1 MFATITKKSFANPPM
16 NLVGPQNLRELGG
29 YPRLHGGAT
38 AMGRLLRSDSLQ
50 DLSRSDRRRLFSYG
64 LRCVIDLRS
73 EEEAHKSPD
82 CFDDYPDVRCFRS
95 PMFTRLP
102 LASGGWREP
111 DNLAELYA
119 ALLEGAQDAFLSAM
133 RGISRAGYGCVLFHC
148 AGGKDRT
155 GLVAMLLLMLAG
167 VPEEIIIE
175 DYCTSCDNMAVSFAR
190 QKLRMHAAGL
200 SVNEALF
207 RSSPADIEA
216 AMEHLYTRWGGAEG
230 YLYAIGCDDREVEA
244 LRQILRNPELQY

>member
-1 MFATITKKSFANPPM
+1 MLATITKKSFANPPM

-29 YPRLHGGAT
+29 YPSLCGGAT
-38 AMGRLLRSDSLQ
+38 ALGRLLRSDGLQ
-50 DLSRSDRRRLFSYG
+50 RLSRSDRQRLFGYG

-82 CFDDYPDVRCFRS
+82 RFDDYPDVRCLHS
-95 PMFTRLP
+95 PMFTLLP
-102 LASGGWREP
+102 SEGGGRREP
-111 DNLAELYA
+111 DNLAELYV
-119 ALLEGAQDAFLSAM
+119 ALLEDAQDGFLGAM

-148 AGGKDRT
+148 AAGKDQT

-175 DYCTSCDNMAVSFAR
+175 DYCASCDNMAVSFAR
-190 QKLRMHAAGL
+190 QKLRMHAAGH

-216 AMEHLYTRWGGAEG
+216 AMEHLYARWGGAEG
-230 YLYAIGCDDREVEA
+230 YLYAIGCDGREIEA
-244 LRQILRNPELQY
+244 LRQILRRNR